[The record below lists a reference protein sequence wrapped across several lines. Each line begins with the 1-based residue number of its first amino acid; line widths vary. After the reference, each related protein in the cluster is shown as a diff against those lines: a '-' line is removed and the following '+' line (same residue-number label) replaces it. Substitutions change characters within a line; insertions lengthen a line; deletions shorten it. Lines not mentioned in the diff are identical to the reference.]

1 MIKRS
6 NVDGFSKR
14 ENFVENS
21 LSLQSTESPCSL
33 LSIGTF
39 RSKFSRKSSTI
50 DFCRLKLLGLELL
63 GLYTRNCNKFLRLIF
78 YAYVCQRAL
87 IFFYIESG
95 SFQLMNKDTFWL
107 KVYPDLGVGGGGG
120 ICPLNFFIQ
129 KNYVSIPTWNLL
141 TFPFWCGCPCQKKN
155 CNISYCPP
163 PDLLHLK

>member
-1 MIKRS
+1 MFYSRLKTKLNKVLKTVFFFVLFSGKALLPSPPKNLVTRPLKKGRMFLKKSNDNFLMIKRS

-87 IFFYIESG
+87 IFFLY
-95 SFQLMNKDTFWL
+95 
-107 KVYPDLGVGGGGG
+107 
-120 ICPLNFFIQ
+120 
-129 KNYVSIPTWNLL
+129 
-141 TFPFWCGCPCQKKN
+141 
-155 CNISYCPP
+155 
-163 PDLLHLK
+163 